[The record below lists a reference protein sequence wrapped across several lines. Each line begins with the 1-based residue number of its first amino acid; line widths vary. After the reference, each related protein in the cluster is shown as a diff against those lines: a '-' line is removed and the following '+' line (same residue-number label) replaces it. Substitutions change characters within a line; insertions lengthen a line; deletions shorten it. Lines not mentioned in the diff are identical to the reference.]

1 MESAFAEAPGKPEF
15 FPGAYFIRVSVSPK
29 WAVQFKKRGRPMK
42 RNDEFQIAKKHDA
55 QEGLVWVLIIGLL
68 VGVLLAMQTFH
79 IY

>member
-1 MESAFAEAPGKPEF
+1 
-15 FPGAYFIRVSVSPK
+15 
-29 WAVQFKKRGRPMK
+29 MK